1 MSTLCVLPQFEVCP
15 TLDLRIDYMHAA
27 EPHKDVY
34 GFAQCYRVTPDV
46 IFTRVSPTRTTPS
59 NPSPMWWVHSCAWA
73 SMPGNREGRLDDR
86 RGPTM
91 TDTLQEQLRHA
102 CEQGDYALLLAS
114 IPYAQLIGV
123 ECTRQGD
130 DLLFRLPA
138 NKDNIGNP
146 LLPAIHGGVIA
157 GFMELAAA
165 VHLLIATG
173 TPGIPKIIDFS
184 WITCAP
190 DSFATPTPNAR
201 SGARAGGSPMSR
213 SPPGRTS
220 RPNPS
225 PLPGHISRSRS
236 LQNRIALEIISVAPT
251 FRTSRRQ
258 SQRGG
263 HHHPLGV

>member
-1 MSTLCVLPQFEVCP
+1 
-15 TLDLRIDYMHAA
+15 
-27 EPHKDVY
+27 
-34 GFAQCYRVTPDV
+34 
-46 IFTRVSPTRTTPS
+46 
-59 NPSPMWWVHSCAWA
+59 
-73 SMPGNREGRLDDR
+73 
-86 RGPTM
+86 M
-91 TDTLQEQLRHA
+91 TDILQEQLRRA

-184 WITCAP
+184 LDYLRTGQFRDTYAKCQVWRQGRRVAKI
-190 DSFATPTPNAR
+190 
-201 SGARAGGSPMSR
+201 GRA
-213 SPPGRTS
+213 
-220 RPNPS
+220 
-225 PLPGHISRSRS
+225 H
-236 LQNRIALEIISVAPT
+236 V
-251 FRTSRRQ
+251 
-258 SQRGG
+258 
-263 HHHPLGV
+263 